1 MVSLRKH
8 SLYEVFKTEQQEIF
22 SEWWRQEIQKI
33 QENVSLF
40 GDKDPKTMSN
50 PSSKNDD

>member
-8 SLYEVFKTEQQEIF
+8 SIYEVFKTEQQKIL
-22 SEWWRQEIQKI
+22 SQWWGQEIQKI

-40 GDKDPKTMSN
+40 SDKDSKTMPNS
-50 PSSKNDD
+50 SSKNDD